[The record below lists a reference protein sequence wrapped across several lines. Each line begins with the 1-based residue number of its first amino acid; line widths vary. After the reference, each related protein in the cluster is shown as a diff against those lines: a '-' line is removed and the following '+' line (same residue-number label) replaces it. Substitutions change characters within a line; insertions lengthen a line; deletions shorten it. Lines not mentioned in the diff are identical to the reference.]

1 MVITLLIALAA
12 WAAYEY
18 RHMLLSPLTLL
29 ILALGLPTLWFWLAP
44 VL

>member
-18 RHMLLSPLTLL
+18 RHILLSPLTLL
-29 ILALGLPTLWFWLAP
+29 ILALGLPFVAWCFLPL
-44 VL
+44 L